1 MDIVRS
7 GTKRTNTGVPVSQA
21 GVLQSPGMGAGAGMG
36 AGMGG
41 MQSSQGLISLPQ
53 GMQFSQQGL
62 QQGMAMQMAG
72 MPLGPGTPQLQQ
84 IAPGV
89 MAMVMPAPQMG
100 AMPQMHMP
108 PPSQAGQPQ
117 MLSSAPSAGLGLPGQ
132 QGANGLGNP
141 RETPSRVVLVVGIN
155 PEVCVFVSSSLY
167 FLSTKGMN

>member
-1 MDIVRS
+1 MFCNWIFNGNLYS
-7 GTKRTNTGVPVSQA
+7 GTKRTNTGAPVSQ
-21 GVLQSPGMGAGAGMG
+21 GGILQG

-41 MQSSQGLISLPQ
+41 IQSSQGLISLPQ

-62 QQGMAMQMAG
+62 QQGMAMPMG

-100 AMPQMHMP
+100 SMGAMPQMHMP

-117 MLSSAPSAGLGLPGQ
+117 MLGSAPSALVGLTGQ
-132 QGANGLGNP
+132 QGSNGSGNP
-141 RETPSRVVLVVGIN
+141 REMPSRVVLVVGIN
-155 PEVCVFVSSSLY
+155 PEVCVFDRVLFTFY
-167 FLSTKGMN
+167 QQKA